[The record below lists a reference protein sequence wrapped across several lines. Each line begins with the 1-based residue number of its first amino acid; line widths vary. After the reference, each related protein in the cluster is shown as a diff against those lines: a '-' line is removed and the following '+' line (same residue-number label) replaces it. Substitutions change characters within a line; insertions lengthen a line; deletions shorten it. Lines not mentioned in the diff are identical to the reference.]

1 MCVSYIMQVTRRL
14 DSEPFWK
21 AWQNSLQSLKFVEG
35 VLSHSSTQKLF
46 EGYPAGYLKAHLF
59 NPQKPLR
66 NPMYQ
71 SNKDG

>member
-1 MCVSYIMQVTRRL
+1 MQVTRRL

-35 VLSHSSTQKLF
+35 VLSHSLSQKLF
-46 EGYPAGYLKAHLF
+46 EGYPAGYLEAHCF
-59 NPQKPLR
+59 YPQKALR

-71 SNKDG
+71 SSEAG